1 MANLKSSEKDI
12 RRITRKTERNRTVR
26 TRLKNLRKG
35 ALEATAKGDA
45 QAPAAV
51 QALAS
56 GLDKAV
62 KRGVIHRNK
71 ANRLKSRMAAKAAPA
86 KA

>member
-1 MANLKSSEKDI
+1 MANLKSSKKDI
-12 RRITRKTERNRTVR
+12 RRISRKTERNRTVR

-35 ALEATAKGDA
+35 ALEAVSTGGEA
-45 QAPAAV
+45 APAAV
-51 QALAS
+51 KELSS

-71 ANRLKSRMAAKAAPA
+71 ANRLKSRMAAKAAAP